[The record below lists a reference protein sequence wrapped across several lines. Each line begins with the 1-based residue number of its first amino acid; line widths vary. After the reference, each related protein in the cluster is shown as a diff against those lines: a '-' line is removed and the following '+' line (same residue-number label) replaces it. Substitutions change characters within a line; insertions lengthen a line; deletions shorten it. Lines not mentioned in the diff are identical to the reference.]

1 MYNFVHQATVSFLQS
16 GKQENLGN
24 AHLLQYL
31 HRFKKD
37 WLITT
42 NLKTSLNK
50 FFSEF
55 YLDKNFSLKNQ
66 LLEQKLTYSFSPN
79 VSLEANFIFQ
89 TKEDVLNN
97 NTQLTQNQW
106 GVSAILNRSQKFTC
120 NASFSFINNQFSGN
134 PNTAVAFTML
144 EGLQP
149 NKNMTWQVLLQR
161 NITQYLDINLN
172 YQGRKSETSTTIH
185 TGSVQLRAYF

>member
-1 MYNFVHQATVSFLQS
+1 VSFLQS
-16 GKQENLGN
+16 GMQENIGN
-24 AHLLQYL
+24 THLLQYL

-42 NLKTSLNK
+42 NLKNSLSK

-55 YLDKNFSLKNQ
+55 YLDKNFSLNNQ
-66 LLEQKLTYSFSPN
+66 SFEQKLTYNFSHN
-79 VSLEANFIFQ
+79 ISLETNFSFQ
-89 TKEDVLNN
+89 KKEDVLNF
-97 NTQLTQNQW
+97 NTKLIQSQCGINGIFNKT
-106 GVSAILNRSQKFTC
+106 QKFTC
-120 NASFSFINNQFSGN
+120 NAGFSFINNDFTGN
-134 PNTAVAFTML
+134 PNSAVAFTML

-161 NITQYLDINLN
+161 NITKYLDININ
-172 YQGRKSETSTTIH
+172 YQGRKSETSPTIH